1 MRRPFSP
8 VRIVSAA
15 FAALLLSACGD
26 APADGET
33 NGQTNERANRQATPP
48 ILQLP
53 ERSTGPSLQ
62 VPGQGPGQVPNQANA
77 DRARS
82 VPRGSGFDFYVL
94 SLSWSPTW
102 CAENDRAGKTAQCN
116 GDRPY
121 GFIVHGL
128 WPQNERGF
136 PAFCPSR
143 DGDRVPGALG
153 RGLFDIIPS
162 MGLIGHQWRKHGTCS
177 GLDQRAYFSVLRAA
191 RERVHIPRSLENAD
205 ARRRLSPAAIETALA
220 DANPGLTRQGVA
232 VTCGDD
238 RLDEIRI
245 CLTRDLAF
253 RACSEVD
260 RGGCQARDITIPSAV
275 RP

>member
-1 MRRPFSP
+1 MMHRPLSS
-8 VRIVSAA
+8 VRIVMALVSG
-15 FAALLLSACGD
+15 LLLSGCGD
-26 APADGET
+26 EPA
-33 NGQTNERANRQATPP
+33 ERQATATPP
-48 ILQLP
+48 ILQHVP
-53 ERSTGPSLQ
+53 KPPANPSSQ
-62 VPGQGPGQVPNQANA
+62 TPSQAPKITPASAPPDVPM
-77 DRARS
+77 
-82 VPRGSGFDFYVL
+82 GSGFDFYVL

-116 GDRPY
+116 GNRTY

-143 DGDRVPGALG
+143 DSDRVPDALG

-191 RERVHIPRSLENAD
+191 RDRVHIPASIENAD
-205 ARRRLSPAAIETALA
+205 ARRRMSPAAIETALA
-220 DANPGLTRQGVA
+220 DANPGLTPQGVA

-238 RLDEIRI
+238 TLDEIRI
-245 CLTRDLAF
+245 CFTRDLAF
-253 RACSEVD
+253 RACGEVD
-260 RGGCQARDITIPSAV
+260 RGGCRARDLTIPAAG
-275 RP
+275 RR